1 MVQRKIK
8 EIFIILV
15 CFSFLFY
22 VLPTTSQAF
31 DPSDDVLYE
40 GIDVSNYQGEIDFK
54 KVKEAGIQVVYI
66 KASEGT
72 Y

>member
-8 EIFIILV
+8 IIFITLI

-22 VLPTTSQAF
+22 VLPTTSEAF
-31 DPSDDVLYE
+31 GPSDDVLYE

-54 KVKEAGIQVVYI
+54 K
-66 KASEGT
+66 
-72 Y
+72 